1 MLRTSVD
8 MGEPSWITVT
18 SDTGCES
25 HEYVRD
31 ANYFADTQI
40 ALVSQGEGTII
51 SLSSPSTPIRY
62 LKIRW
67 NKHLPSDGRYLSDEW
82 ERGYGTMGFQ
92 TLRPNRIMPW
102 YFFCVSGD
110 AIHAFGVKVQANAM
124 CFWQVDS
131 AGITLV
137 LDVRN
142 GGSGVVLGSRRLTVA
157 TVLRTDYSGVDSFF
171 AAHEFCRQLC
181 PNPVFPEL
189 PVYGSNNWYY
199 AYGDSSEEEIL
210 KDADYILGLTQGA
223 INPPTLVIDDC
234 WQEHHRLN
242 EYNGG
247 PWTQVNRKFPDMQA
261 LAATLV
267 DRGVNPGIWIRLLLN
282 ESEDIPETWRSP
294 LNGCLDPTHPDAL
307 TYIAHDVQRM
317 CEWGY
322 RVIKHDFSTFDLFG
336 RWGFEMNPLIT
347 AEDWH
352 FHNQSMT
359 NAEVVKQLYTVIY
372 ETAHSYGTIILGCNT
387 IGHLGAGLMHINRI
401 GDDTSGLDW
410 ERTRQIGINSLAFRL
425 PQHGAFYDVDA
436 DCVGIMGRIDW
447 SMNRQWS
454 DLLARSGTPMFI
466 SAKPGVMTT
475 QEECEMR
482 GLLLIASQQRIHL
495 KPLDW
500 ELNDC
505 PELWEDGDVNRQYR
519 WYEPE
524 GLAFSTT
531 PTRSIPMLS
540 IE

>member
-1 MLRTSVD
+1 MLRTAVD
-8 MGEPSWITVT
+8 LGEPSWVGIT
-18 SDTGCES
+18 SDEGHES
-25 HEYVRD
+25 REYSPGSI
-31 ANYFADTQI
+31 YFADTTV
-40 ALVSQGEGTII
+40 AFSSQDAGIVI
-51 SLSSPSTPIRY
+51 SLSSKTAAIRY

-67 NKHLPSDGRYLSDEW
+67 NTHLPADGRYLSDEW

-92 TLRPNRIMPW
+92 GLRPNRIMPW

-110 AIHAFGVKVQANAM
+110 VIQAFGVEVQANAM

-131 AGITLV
+131 AGVTLV

-142 GGSGVVLGSRRLTVA
+142 GGSGVVLGSRELKVA
-157 TVLRTDYSGVDSFF
+157 TVVRTDFRGVDSFF
-171 AAHEFCRQLC
+171 AAQEFCRQMC
-181 PNPVFPEL
+181 PNPILPESA
-189 PVYGSNNWYY
+189 VYGSNNWYY
-199 AYGDSSEEEIL
+199 AYGDSSESEIL
-210 KDADYILGLTQGA
+210 HDADYILGLTQGVV
-223 INPPTLVIDDC
+223 NPPTLVIDDC

-247 PWTQVNRKFPDMQA
+247 PWKHGNAKFPDMAA
-261 LAATLV
+261 LAATLAG
-267 DRGVNPGIWIRLLLN
+267 RGVQPGIWIRLLLN
-282 ESEDIPETWRSP
+282 ESQEIAPQWRSP

-307 TYIAHDVQRM
+307 AYIAKDVKRM

-322 RVIKHDFSTFDLFG
+322 RVLKHDFSTFDLFG

-347 AEDWH
+347 EENWH
-352 FHNQSMT
+352 FYDQSMT
-359 NAEVVKQLYTVIY
+359 NAEVVKSLYAVIY
-372 ETAHSYGTIILGCNT
+372 ETARPYGTIILGCNT

-425 PQHGAFYDVDA
+425 PQHGAFYEVDA

-447 SMNRQWS
+447 TMNRQWS

-466 SAKPGVMTT
+466 SAKPGVMTA
-475 QEECEMR
+475 QEEYEMR

-495 KPLDW
+495 RPTDW

-505 PELWEDGDVNRQYR
+505 PELWEDGDVYRQYR
-519 WYEPE
+519 WYEQG

-531 PTRSIPMLS
+531 ATRSIPILS